1 MTSVPCRQAC
11 RPDVGGVGGHGALGQ
26 LDHRDIVGDILD
38 VVVGVLVELLGED
51 DEAAVLLAV
60 QVVGA

>member
-1 MTSVPCRQAC
+1 MR
-11 RPDVGGVGGHGALGQ
+11 RVGGHGALGQ
-26 LDHRDIVGDILD
+26 LDHRYIVGDILD

-60 QVVGA
+60 EVVGA